1 MLPSASQG
9 RTVLNELTRTQTS
22 RRPTPSFA
30 NPRTTQP
37 EYCITRISFRRVS
50 CPIRGIESDITSD
63 SAFNT
68 KARDVLRRRTNS
80 VIL

>member
-9 RTVLNELTRTQTS
+9 RTVLNELTCTQTS

-37 EYCITRISFRRVS
+37 EYCITRIPFRRVL
-50 CPIRGIESDITSD
+50 CTIRGIESDITSD

-68 KARDVLRRRTNS
+68 KARNVLRRTNS
-80 VIL
+80 VIS